1 MTFASVNFADS
12 SRSALSLERLR
23 IFCALIIGILLSLI
37 PWPDIVLELSGQPM
51 WDRNVYSKTI
61 EAGTGLLSYFQYDSI
76 VSFVTHEL
84 LWALFIEFLHRS
96 DLVGYELAFQAIS
109 TATISACAIIVARR
123 NSLLLLILLLNPLIV
138 DLAYSQLRLALA
150 LSILLWIVA
159 LQIRNFYVVFPLLLT
174 ATLIHTGMLIFLA
187 AHFLAR
193 ITGPSFSQRRW
204 GTHRRMTLLIGFG
217 FAVGIMVGPLREML
231 LSAVGDRR
239 AEYVD
244 MSSSLLYLSF
254 WIGLFWLLVFDGK
267 RTLEKYESRY
277 SVAILGIVFINAFTG
292 FYSIRFIAAV
302 FPFLITSIF
311 AALGKNTFLVSIPF
325 LVYFT
330 FQWYFYLSGVLN

>member
-1 MTFASVNFADS
+1 MTFANVNLADS
-12 SRSALSLERLR
+12 NRPALSLERLR

-37 PWPDIVLELSGQPM
+37 PWPNIVLELSGQPM
-51 WDRNVYSKTI
+51 WDRNVYIKTI

-84 LWALFIEFLHRS
+84 LWALLIEFLHRS
-96 DLVGYELAFQAIS
+96 DLVGYELAFQTIS
-109 TATISACAIIVARR
+109 TATISACAIILARR

-138 DLAYSQLRLALA
+138 DLAYSQLRLSLA

-159 LQIRNFYVVFPLLLT
+159 LQIRNLYIVFPLLLT
-174 ATLIHTGMLIFLA
+174 AALIHTGMLIFLA
-187 AHFLAR
+187 AHLLAT
-193 ITGPSFSQRRW
+193 ITGPNFSKRRW
-204 GTHRRMTLLIGFG
+204 GTHKRMTLLIGFG
-217 FAVGIMVGPLREML
+217 LAVGIMLGPLREML

-239 AEYVD
+239 AEYID
-244 MSSSLLYLSF
+244 MSSNLLYLSF
-254 WIGLFWLLVFDGK
+254 WIGLFWLLVFDQK

-277 SVAILGIVFINAFTG
+277 SIAILGIVFINAFTG

-302 FPFLITSIF
+302 LPFLITSIF

-330 FQWYFYLSGVLN
+330 FQWYFYLSGILN

>member
-1 MTFASVNFADS
+1 MTFANVNFADS
-12 SRSALSLERLR
+12 NQPALSLERLR
-23 IFCALIIGILLSLI
+23 IFCALIIGVLLSLI

-51 WDRNVYSKTI
+51 WDRNVYIKTI

-109 TATISACAIIVARR
+109 TATISACAIILARR

-138 DLAYSQLRLALA
+138 DLAYSQLRLSLA

-159 LQIRNFYVVFPLLLT
+159 LQIRNLYIVFPLLLT
-174 ATLIHTGMLIFLA
+174 AALIHTGMLIFLA
-187 AHFLAR
+187 AHLLAT
-193 ITGPSFSQRRW
+193 ITGPNFSKRRW

-217 FAVGIMVGPLREML
+217 LAVGIMVGPLREML

-239 AEYVD
+239 AEYID
-244 MSSSLLYLSF
+244 MSSNLLYLSF
-254 WIGLFWLLVFDGK
+254 WIGLFWLLVFDQK

-277 SVAILGIVFINAFTG
+277 STAILGIIFINAFTG

-330 FQWYFYLSGVLN
+330 LQWYFYLSGILN